1 MRFRTLF
8 ISLVALASA
17 ARALEQP
24 NIILMMTD
32 DHGWGDVGFN
42 GNEDIIT
49 PNLDRLCGQGARLY
63 HFFAAAPVCS
73 PTRATVLTGR
83 HYYRYGIWGAN
94 DGQLPRQEY
103 SIAQG
108 LKDVGYTTG
117 HFGKWHV
124 GSPHPDYIGKGGG
137 GKPERLARPEW
148 FGYDNY
154 FLTHHACATWDPYGP
169 NGENAETTDNPYWE
183 DGKRVTERLVGD
195 DTRIL
200 MDRVIP
206 FVEKAAKEDKPFL
219 SVIWAHTPHTPLRAG
234 PEYREMYEG
243 KGLTGKQIKYYGAL
257 TALDDQVGRLEAK
270 LRGLGEWEN
279 TMFWFCADN
288 GPASH
293 VRDGGYGR
301 TGGMR
306 GKKAHLFNG
315 GTCVPA
321 FVCWPGRIKPGI
333 TIKTPMSTM
342 DYLPTV
348 FAATGAKMPD
358 ERPVDGDNVLD
369 IILGKT
375 DKRPRPIP
383 FRFADK
389 NAPGLGLLDGD
400 FRYYTNFD
408 SATPEGDLLY
418 NFVADRGEQDNL
430 ISQMPEKAAQMRK
443 AALEFIVSCER
454 SFAGSDYP
462 PDSGYEAGKWK
473 SMKNRPWTEPGSG
486 NTISSRKPG
495 SGRSARPMATAVRAA
510 IPARKTKNLYIF
522 RTSILKALYLLI
534 RW

>member
-1 MRFRTLF
+1 MKTSIIVL
-8 ISLVALASA
+8 SLAVALAA
-17 ARALEQP
+17 VAEQP

-42 GNEDIIT
+42 GNADIIT
-49 PNLDRLCGQGARLY
+49 PNLDRVCGQGARLH

-103 SIAQG
+103 TISQG
-108 LKDVGYTTG
+108 LKDVGYATG

-124 GSPHPDYIGKGGG
+124 GSPHPDYMGKGGG
-137 GKPERLARPEW
+137 GHLERLARPEW
-148 FGYDNY
+148 FGYDKY

-169 NGENAETTDNPYWE
+169 NGDNAETTDNPYWE
-183 DGKRVTERLVGD
+183 DGERVTERLVGD
-195 DTRIL
+195 DTRII

-206 FVEKAAKEDKPFL
+206 FVENASKEDKPFL
-219 SVIWAHTPHTPLRAG
+219 SVIWAHTPHSPLRAG
-234 PEYREMYEG
+234 DAYKKMYEG
-243 KGLTGKQIKYYGAL
+243 KGLSGKVVEYYGAL
-257 TALDDQVGRLEAK
+257 TALDEQVGRLEAK
-270 LRGLGEWEN
+270 LRELGEWEN

-293 VRDGGYGR
+293 VDDGGHGK

-321 FVCWPGRIKPGI
+321 LVCWPGKVEAGI

-348 FAATGAKMPD
+348 FAAAGANRPD
-358 ERPVDGDNVLD
+358 ARPGDGDNVLD
-369 IILGKT
+369 IIFGKT
-375 DKRPRPIP
+375 DKRPRPVP

-389 NAPGLGLLDGD
+389 NAPGLGLLDGE

-408 SATPEGDLLY
+408 FGAPEGDLLY
-418 NFVADRGEQDNL
+418 NFVADRGEQENL
-430 ISQMPEKAAQMRK
+430 INQMPEKAAAMR
-443 AALEFIVSCER
+443 ATAVRFIESCER
-454 SFAGSDYP
+454 SFAGEDYP
-462 PDSGYEAGKWK
+462 ADSGYQPGKWK
-473 SMKNRPWTEPGSG
+473 AMKNTLWAGPDPD
-486 NTISSRKPG
+486 RKK
-495 SGRSARPMATAVRAA
+495 AKKKAKK
-510 IPARKTKNLYIF
+510 KTK
-522 RTSILKALYLLI
+522 K
-534 RW
+534 